1 MNRRARDGFT
11 LVELL
16 IVTVILGVLAAI
28 GIPRYNQMRA
38 RSFMTTVAS
47 DLRNLAHQQEIY
59 YNTQYTFASDLSELG
74 GVESEGVTI
83 TINEADRDG
92 WAATATHAGIP
103 AEQCGIYH
111 GAAAAAGG
119 APAAT
124 QSLVQCSR

>member
-1 MNRRARDGFT
+1 MSGRTENGFT

-59 YNTQYTFASDLSELG
+59 YNTQYTFASDLAELE

-83 TINEADRDG
+83 TINEADNAG

-111 GAAAAAGG
+111 GAANPGSG

-124 QSLVQCSR
+124 QSLVQCTR